1 MLTRMH
7 RCLKVTTS
15 LLPSDRLV
23 KNVRRDGPGNEVLF
37 ASDLFAL
44 LKREDGHKFIASDS
58 FSSYA
63 AVKEPFMRHH

>member
-1 MLTRMH
+1 MLICMR
-7 RCLKVTTS
+7 LKVTTS
-15 LLPSDRLV
+15 LLPSDRLA
-23 KNVRRDGPGNEVLF
+23 KNVRRDGPGNEVF

-44 LKREDGHKFIASDS
+44 LKREDGHKFIASNS